1 MGWRSTKASMDSGTY
16 EPNVDTGGSFA
27 QGFASSFVPML
38 NDAVSSYASE
48 QKEKR
53 MLELKESLYRQRPR
67 AASTSTASRK
77 DAADLQEISA
87 LATRLGISPS
97 DAAGLFYSHDKDS
110 SQAAD
115 TYNEQDRSGLIV
127 GEVTPFSP
135 VQDEIPEEPT
145 DDTSQTDDLSAT
157 EPATTVGEEVE
168 VASAPEAAS
177 VDGVETA
184 PSALDGFAAAP
195 EEKPAFEP
203 FQVASLGSVADDL
216 SLLSSTRQEDE
227 EDTAVTT
234 VAANIEA
241 DLEVAEATGQ
251 TATVTYQDMQKSGAT
266 GQETRSILKA
276 GTRLPQVYAVPD
288 PSKITTLPE
297 ATAAMDV
304 LNARSEKAGGIDDF
318 DRDLRPMLEAR
329 IRSLTVLP
337 DLGAM
342 LQNNERDK
350 LQEFY
355 ENGYQQF
362 QNTADPAQLEMHR
375 QRAGELLQQSNSMPA
390 IPETV
395 NDLHAMQNRLG
406 SGEFT
411 GVPTEWMEALNT
423 ATRTAELQERFGD
436 RLTIDYIMDDSRTP
450 RELNVIKQAA
460 TNALGEDHPIVA
472 EINIALGTPV
482 PEATPTIAGTT
493 AANWMSNAA
502 AADALNKPELAE
514 KIRGL
519 GAAYEAAKAA
529 DINIASVTEANW
541 MSLQAAAIEVG
552 DTRKAEIIGQL
563 GSVFDQRAASGKLPK
578 LSDVRKENWPSLR
591 GAALA
596 AGETAL
602 ADSITLLGTEYEAA
616 AASGDTSRVDQ
627 LAEVSSVLAR
637 ANTQISDTNAQAEAY
652 LGAADSAYR
661 LNTILQENRNINY
674 FFGGKIPA
682 AIMSAVGEVSAI
694 RSLVNG
700 NDVTIN
706 DALTSVDNFEA
717 KFEADYLSGN
727 ISDDAR
733 AYAMYKAQETRLAFQ
748 LARLQQ
754 GPAGVISNQDFES
767 ALGQVRG
774 SSNAETFEA
783 SIRGLVGAEEVKVRT
798 SLDSLLRNPQIQI
811 AQELQKGLDID
822 FTAGALRTIEQ
833 RASDT
838 GAQQAMSWLKGG
850 TATAPEAATADAS
863 TPQTAI
869 TVSSPEEARRLGPDV
884 YYRNPEGQL
893 YKTPSATE

>member
-1 MGWRSTKASMDSGTY
+1 
-16 EPNVDTGGSFA
+16 
-27 QGFASSFVPML
+27 
-38 NDAVSSYASE
+38 
-48 QKEKR
+48 
-53 MLELKESLYRQRPR
+53 
-67 AASTSTASRK
+67 
-77 DAADLQEISA
+77 
-87 LATRLGISPS
+87 
-97 DAAGLFYSHDKDS
+97 
-110 SQAAD
+110 
-115 TYNEQDRSGLIV
+115 
-127 GEVTPFSP
+127 
-135 VQDEIPEEPT
+135 
-145 DDTSQTDDLSAT
+145 
-157 EPATTVGEEVE
+157 
-168 VASAPEAAS
+168 
-177 VDGVETA
+177 
-184 PSALDGFAAAP
+184 
-195 EEKPAFEP
+195 
-203 FQVASLGSVADDL
+203 
-216 SLLSSTRQEDE
+216 
-227 EDTAVTT
+227 
-234 VAANIEA
+234 
-241 DLEVAEATGQ
+241 
-251 TATVTYQDMQKSGAT
+251 
-266 GQETRSILKA
+266 
-276 GTRLPQVYAVPD
+276 
-288 PSKITTLPE
+288 
-297 ATAAMDV
+297 
-304 LNARSEKAGGIDDF
+304 
-318 DRDLRPMLEAR
+318 
-329 IRSLTVLP
+329 
-337 DLGAM
+337 M

-395 NDLHAMQNRLG
+395 NDLRAMQNRLG

-423 ATRTAELQERFGD
+423 ATRTAELRERFGD

-493 AANWMSNAA
+493 AANWISNAA
-502 AADALNKPELAE
+502 AADALNEPELAE

-519 GAAYEAAKAA
+519 GAAYQAAKDA

-541 MSLQAAAIEVG
+541 MSLQAAAIAAGEPQ
-552 DTRKAEIIGQL
+552 KAEIIGRL
-563 GSVFDQRAASGKLPK
+563 GSVYDQRAASGNLPK

-682 AIMSAVGEVSAI
+682 AIMGAVGEVSAI

-767 ALGQVRG
+767 ALKQV
-774 SSNAETFEA
+774 SASANADTFEA
-783 SIRGLVGAEEVKVRT
+783 SIRGLIGAEEVKVRT
-798 SLDSLLRNPQIQI
+798 SVDTLLRNPQIQI

-822 FTAGALRTIEQ
+822 FTSGALRTIEQ

-850 TATAPEAATADAS
+850 TATAPATAPEAATADGM
-863 TPQTAI
+863 TQQTAI
-869 TVSSPEEARRLGPDV
+869 TVNSPDEANALPPGTF
-884 YYRNPEGQL
+884 YRTPEGKL
-893 YKTPSATE
+893 YQTPAAEE